1 MTLGASLFVLA
12 EQLSVKSC
20 TLERMAQ
27 GLTNSCIWDN
37 TVRIIGR
44 YSEDEHKLNKDGQT
58 CALAERTRSGIVA
71 RVAEKENRGERDMLA
86 AERKMRIVD
95 YVRQHRSA
103 TIAALTKEF
112 GVHEGTIR
120 RDLAEIEREG
130 KLRRTYGGAVIEQW
144 TQDEPPFKERTS
156 HNLDQK
162 TRIGRMAASL
172 VEDGDHIII
181 DSGTTTLHVARN
193 LAHRSNITVVTNDM
207 NVAAEL
213 KEASRIKVILT
224 GGELYPS
231 SYMLNGMYT
240 DHVLRSLHAIKAF
253 IGTPALHPRYGLMH
267 PEAALVPA
275 KQGMIRAARE
285 IVVLADDSK
294 IGKLA
299 LHTVAPNNAIHR
311 LITGKEASEGLLQPF
326 RDCGIVVHAV

>member
-1 MTLGASLFVLA
+1 
-12 EQLSVKSC
+12 
-20 TLERMAQ
+20 
-27 GLTNSCIWDN
+27 
-37 TVRIIGR
+37 
-44 YSEDEHKLNKDGQT
+44 
-58 CALAERTRSGIVA
+58 
-71 RVAEKENRGERDMLA
+71 MLA

-95 YVRQHRSA
+95 YIRQHRSA
-103 TIAALTKEF
+103 TIAMLTKEF
-112 GVHEGTIR
+112 NVHEGTIR

-144 TQDEPPFKERTS
+144 TPDEPSFNERTS
-156 HNLDQK
+156 QNLDQK
-162 TRIGRMAASL
+162 IRIGQMAASL

-181 DSGTTTLHVARN
+181 DSGTTTLHIARS

-213 KEASRIKVILT
+213 RESRVKVILT

-240 DHVLRSLHAIKAF
+240 DHVLQSLHAIKAF
-253 IGTPALHPRYGLMH
+253 IGTPALHPQFGLMQ
-267 PEAALVPA
+267 PEAVLVPA

-285 IVVLADDSK
+285 IIVVADDSK

-299 LHTVAPNNAIHR
+299 LHSVAPNDAIHR
-311 LITGKEASEGLLQPF
+311 LITGKEASERLLQPF
-326 RDCGIVVHAV
+326 RDSGITVHAV